1 MSPTQ
6 SGILLLG
13 LTGATL
19 WTGWQAVTWKAPA
32 AALPL
37 LPPGVGVHAKLPSA
51 SRTPQQLA
59 GAAWLMP
66 RAAAPPAPVQAPPN
80 APQLLAL
87 AGPLALLQ
95 AAGAPQAGRSSLNF
109 WCRAGEAIGSSGW
122 KLVSIATDRVILTG
136 PGGLE
141 VETLLPG
148 KHP

>member
-13 LTGATL
+13 LTGASL

-32 AALPL
+32 AV
-37 LPPGVGVHAKLPSA
+37 LPPLPSGVSAHAKLPSA

-66 RAAAPPAPVQAPPN
+66 RAAPPPAPVQAPPN
-80 APQLLAL
+80 APQLLAI

-95 AAGAPQAGRSSLNF
+95 ASSPQAGRSLNC
-109 WCRAGEAIGSSGW
+109 WCRAGEAIGSTGW
-122 KLVSIATDRVILTG
+122 KLVRIAPDRVILTG

-141 VETLLPG
+141 VETLLSG